1 MLAPTENP
9 SILGHSKIVR
19 DSLDFSYIKILNGL
33 TPPLIGNY
41 FYVKGLY
48 DLYEDNVIA
57 FIK

>member
-33 TPPLIGNY
+33 ISL
-41 FYVKGLY
+41 
-48 DLYEDNVIA
+48 
-57 FIK
+57 